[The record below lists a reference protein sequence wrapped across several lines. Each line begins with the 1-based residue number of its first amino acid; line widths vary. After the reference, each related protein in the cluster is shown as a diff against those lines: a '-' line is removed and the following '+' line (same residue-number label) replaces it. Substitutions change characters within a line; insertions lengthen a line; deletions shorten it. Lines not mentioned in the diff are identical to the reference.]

1 MKNNSNLFSNKFNI
15 KTKKM
20 KKVLIILLSFGFY
33 AHGQNIIVSPC
44 DTVDITTNP
53 SNGSVSIEVMN
64 SIQLSNLGMNPISIV
79 STISNGYVIGEDSLT
94 WTHFAWPNMAPN
106 TQSFTTCISYSYLQ
120 IDTFTCC
127 IDLYWNGTIWVIQS
141 GTLPS
146 WDCPVNSP
154 GGCYD
159 PGTGNGQYSS
169 LVACQAMCGTS
180 TASWDCG
187 PQGCYDPG
195 TGMGQYSSLSFC
207 QSSCQ
212 TNFISPCDT
221 IDIVGQQSNLS
232 IEVMPAALINYQ
244 INYIETSAPDGTIL
258 GQDSSSVHYVYNNSA
273 LGVLYDTITTC
284 IFYSGIN
291 NLTTNICCIDWIWN
305 GNMWMNSLNF
315 NPLNISNSTLTF
327 NKKLYKVI
335 DVIGREVNIKPNTI
349 LFYIYDDGTIEKKFF
364 NN

>member
-1 MKNNSNLFSNKFNI
+1 
-15 KTKKM
+15 M
-20 KKVLIILLSFGFY
+20 KKLLFFLLGFSLC
-33 AHGQNIIVSPC
+33 AQAQNIVVSPC
-44 DTVDITTNP
+44 DSVDIITNP
-53 SNGSVSIEVMN
+53 SNGSVLIEVMN
-64 SIQLSNLGMNPISIV
+64 SVQLSSQGISPIYFE

-94 WTHFAWPNMAPN
+94 WTHYAWPNMALG
-106 TQSFTTCISYSYLQ
+106 TQSFTTCISYSYQL

-127 IDLYWNGTIWVIQS
+127 IDLYWSGTNWVIQS
-141 GTLPS
+141 GPLPS
-146 WDCPVNSP
+146 WDCPLNSP
-154 GGCYD
+154 GGCFD

-169 LVACQAMCGTS
+169 LAACQAACGAPTP
-180 TASWDCG
+180 SWDCG
-187 PQGCYDPG
+187 AQGCYDPG
-195 TGMGQYSSLSFC
+195 TGLGTYTSLAAC

-232 IEVMPAALINYQ
+232 IEVMPPALISYQ

-273 LGVLYDTITTC
+273 LGVPYDTITTC

-335 DVIGREVNIKPNTI
+335 DVIGREVNYKPNTI